1 MAVSKIHSRLTRVLA
16 AAVLGV
22 PLAAACGGTGGGYVV
37 PPDQAPAPAAVAAP
51 VDKTPDAWREFG
63 GEKVKVGQKFRLAGK
78 RIGVEGPNIVLE
90 LQKIDWST
98 LTAPNGTQM
107 KEATAHILLFRGEE
121 EREVLLPTKDEKRA
135 LGVLIKALDAGDDY
149 NRQRMTYEPWVELI
163 VENGGSQ

>member
-1 MAVSKIHSRLTRVLA
+1 MATALV
-16 AAVLGV
+16 AAVTG
-22 PLAAACGGTGGGYVV
+22 CGGAGGGYVV
-37 PPDQAPAPAAVAAP
+37 APDPAPKPVAAPAP

-63 GEKVKVGQKFRLAGK
+63 GDKVKPGQKFRLAGK
-78 RIGVEGPNIVLE
+78 RVGVEGPNIVLQ

-98 LTAPNGTQM
+98 LTAPNGSQL

-121 EREVLLPTKDEKRA
+121 EREVLLPTKDKARA

-163 VENGGSQ
+163 VEAGDGN